1 VADDPGTLLRI
12 YLNDHLAGA
21 GMGLALARRTLRNN
35 REGELGEFLR
45 RLVREI
51 EEDRATLLDVMR
63 ALGVPRNP
71 VKEPAARALEV
82 VGRLKLNGRLRGYS
96 PLSRV
101 LELEGLCL
109 GVEGKRALWRSLQAT
124 GRSIPSDLDALAER
138 AQHQLEELERH
149 QVEAIRVAFR
159 KSP

>member
-12 YLNDHLAGA
+12 YLNDHLAGSA
-21 GMGLALARRTLRNN
+21 LGLALARRTLRNN

-51 EEDRATLLDVMR
+51 EEDRATLLEVMR

-71 VKEPAARALEV
+71 VKEPAARMLEI

-96 PLSRV
+96 PLSRA
-101 LELEGLCL
+101 LELEGLRL
-109 GVEGKRALWRSLQAT
+109 GV
-124 GRSIPSDLDALAER
+124 
-138 AQHQLEELERH
+138 
-149 QVEAIRVAFR
+149 
-159 KSP
+159 